1 MNNKRL
7 QQIVWMFSY
16 ITGQPIENA
25 RDIILQTETGKA
37 VQAENP
43 IVMYEQQSE
52 NISSIAMELRN
63 YKSYEALVDLFT
75 VTAIV
80 QAMQSLKNME
90 KQDEKHSVAKS
101 IVIASNP
108 DLKAMDKVQKQA
120 ARKNVLQIKK
130 QNQMNAR
137 RIERANKLKG

>member
-1 MNNKRL
+1 MDNKRMGQL
-7 QQIVWMFSY
+7 VFMFSY
-16 ITGQPIENA
+16 ITGQPAEEA
-25 RDIILQTETGKA
+25 RNIILQTETGKA

-43 IVMYEQQSE
+43 IVMYEQQTE

-63 YKSYEALVDLFT
+63 HKSYEALVDLFT
-75 VTAIV
+75 VNAIV
-80 QAMQSLKNME
+80 QAMRALKTME
-90 KQDEKHSVAKS
+90 KQDGKYSVAQS

-108 DLKAMDKVQKQA
+108 ELKDRVKVQTQV

-137 RIERANKLKG
+137 RIESADKLKG